1 MFRAIGPGVC
11 LGAISRQ
18 MVAEYKAK
26 RLDYRAAATVAR
38 ELAVLKRL
46 LKVAMEWGKVRTDPT
61 VMVENSQ

>member
-1 MFRAIGPGVC
+1 M
-11 LGAISRQ
+11 GAT
-18 MVAEYKAK
+18 K
-26 RLDYRAAATVAR
+26 RYNSLRNQCFTTLQQQAAHHHVDYRAAATVAR